1 MTSRAAQLLRST
13 RTHFQKPHGHRNGLL
28 SVWVFCVQRQ
38 TLSNGPSILQSFSL
52 SLSLSLS
59 LSPSPFPPKD
69 DNRLHFRNSYYKK
82 HKMMDHVH
90 IWAPSSA
97 HNVRCLDTNKALKTY
112 ITIRFAAEGI
122 TILVFREGKVSDKFL
137 KPGNKIS
144 EVLSVAN
151 NNSIESFLSTRISS
165 RGMTLGLL
173 VGRHFP
179 QQRTAAHMMNG
190 IALFKY
196 LLI

>member
-1 MTSRAAQLLRST
+1 
-13 RTHFQKPHGHRNGLL
+13 
-28 SVWVFCVQRQ
+28 
-38 TLSNGPSILQSFSL
+38 
-52 SLSLSLS
+52 
-59 LSPSPFPPKD
+59 
-69 DNRLHFRNSYYKK
+69 
-82 HKMMDHVH
+82 MDHVH
-90 IWAPSSA
+90 MWAPSSA

-112 ITIRFAAEGI
+112 ITIWFAAERI

-151 NNSIESFLSTRISS
+151 NNSIESLLSTRMSS
-165 RGMTLGLL
+165 RVMTVGLL